1 MAPFAVVICAIG
13 YEKSEAV
20 KLAANQLHDDLLAAG
35 IDVLLDDRGERPGVM
50 FAEAD
55 LMGIPH
61 RLVIGDR
68 GLAEGVVEYKART
81 VSEAQSVPLASLVEF
96 IKDVAL

>member
-1 MAPFAVVICAIG
+1 
-13 YEKSEAV
+13 
-20 KLAANQLHDDLLAAG
+20 
-35 IDVLLDDRGERPGVM
+35 
-50 FAEAD
+50 
-55 LMGIPH
+55 MGIPH